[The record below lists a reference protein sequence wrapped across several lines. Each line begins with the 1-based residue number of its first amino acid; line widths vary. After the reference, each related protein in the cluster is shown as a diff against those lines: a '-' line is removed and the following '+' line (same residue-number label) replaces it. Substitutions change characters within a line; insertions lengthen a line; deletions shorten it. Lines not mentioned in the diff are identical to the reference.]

1 MIRRLLRHLLAWGA
15 LALPMSAS
23 GHNGEVLVAR
33 LTLRADGSCA
43 MRVTADLDGN
53 YLLRDR
59 EKMAEAMPELF
70 LLSTDSGTRTF
81 AESAGEPSFS
91 SAAKLETDSPF
102 QHTPEELAKTYRLEN
117 AEWQWTP
124 GSRNFVLKL
133 PEGSPHTVLLWM
145 IDESRPSE
153 KSRWTM
159 MVAGDESPLI
169 TANAPSGARTGGR
182 GRSWLYSG
190 VAMLGAAAAWLVA
203 RRIAQRVT
211 P

>member
-1 MIRRLLRHLLAWGA
+1 
-15 LALPMSAS
+15 MSAY

-70 LLSTDSGTRTF
+70 LLSTDSGTRPF

-91 SAAKLETDSPF
+91 SASKLETDSPF

-145 IDESRPSE
+145 LDETKAGE

-169 TANAPSGARTGGR
+169 TVHAPTTRSETPWWLTPEVAEFLVIFGATAATMLLIRLALRMNRIGE
-182 GRSWLYSG
+182 WLD
-190 VAMLGAAAAWLVA
+190 
-203 RRIAQRVT
+203 RKPR

>member
-1 MIRRLLRHLLAWGA
+1 
-15 LALPMSAS
+15 MSAY

-70 LLSTDSGTRTF
+70 LLSTDSGTRPF

-91 SAAKLETDSPF
+91 SASKLETDSPF

-145 IDESRPSE
+145 IDESRPGE

-169 TANAPSGARTGGR
+169 TVHAPTTRSETPWWLTPEVAEFLVIFGATAATMLLIRLALRMNRIGE
-182 GRSWLYSG
+182 WLD
-190 VAMLGAAAAWLVA
+190 
-203 RRIAQRVT
+203 RKPR